1 MAPNVNVQI
10 RKIRLF
16 PVTSFVADVRKGVE
30 NPLTMVCVKLY
41 KYLKKHINIVVTRM
55 GILKKQKKYQEE
67 VSI

>member
-1 MAPNVNVQI
+1 MSRSV
-10 RKIRLF
+10 KIRLF
-16 PVTSFVADVRKGVE
+16 LSPLLSQMFERSVE

-41 KYLKKHINIVVTRM
+41 KYLKMHINIVVTRM

>member
-1 MAPNVNVQI
+1 MSRSV
-10 RKIRLF
+10 KIRLF
-16 PVTSFVADVRKGVE
+16 LSPFLSQMFERGVE
-30 NPLTMVCVKLY
+30 NQLTMVCVKLY